1 MGRIRH
7 IDGELHCVAK
17 HRDAARFLSNFYV
30 NTVYRGPFF
39 EYTVWTGIE
48 VGTFGPF
55 CYIPRRPKFG
65 PSVKR
70 NGPNVTF
77 HALSNDF
84 SYITSHTRFVLWSH
98 CYNFKWHYF
107 IKFFS

>member
-1 MGRIRH
+1 MKYSNVLQVTLLVFKRPSNVTSTIIDIIGDGPIRARGMGRIRH

-55 CYIPRRPKFG
+55 CCPPR
-65 PSVKR
+65 PSE
-70 NGPNVTF
+70 
-77 HALSNDF
+77 
-84 SYITSHTRFVLWSH
+84 I
-98 CYNFKWHYF
+98 
-107 IKFFS
+107 

>member
-55 CYIPRRPKFG
+55 CCPASPKLCFKTVQTV
-65 PSVKR
+65 PYMLCVKISK
-70 NGPNVTF
+70 
-77 HALSNDF
+77 H
-84 SYITSHTRFVLWSH
+84 
-98 CYNFKWHYF
+98 
-107 IKFFS
+107 